1 VTETLQ
7 RLNALPVDQLGAA
20 LSKCCGC
27 TQWVAEMV
35 RRRPYASEGALR
47 DAAEAAW
54 LAVDDADLRTALSAF
69 PTAVPLDGNEGTRAA
84 AEMALRL
91 YRQRFGYRFLTITD
105 NLSADELLMLV
116 RIRLGHDEEPE
127 LRRSRLEFIRLTRL
141 RLEQLLSEGI

>member
-7 RLNALPVDQLGAA
+7 RLNSMPLDGLGAA

-47 DAAEAAW
+47 DAAGAAW
-54 LAVDDADLRTALSAF
+54 LAVDDTDLRTALAAF
-69 PTAVPLDGNEGTRAA
+69 VLAVPPDGDEGTRAA

-91 YRQRFGYRFLTITD
+91 YRHRFGYRFLTITD

-116 RIRLGHDEEPE
+116 RIRLGHDEGPE
-127 LRRSRLEFIRLTRL
+127 LRRSRVEFMRLTRW
-141 RLEQLLSEGI
+141 RLEQLLADGI

>member
-105 NLSADELLMLV
+105 SLSADELLMLV
-116 RIRLGHDEEPE
+116 RIRLGHDEGPE
-127 LRRSRLEFIRLTRL
+127 LRRSRVEFMRLTRL
-141 RLEQLLSEGI
+141 RLEQLLADGI